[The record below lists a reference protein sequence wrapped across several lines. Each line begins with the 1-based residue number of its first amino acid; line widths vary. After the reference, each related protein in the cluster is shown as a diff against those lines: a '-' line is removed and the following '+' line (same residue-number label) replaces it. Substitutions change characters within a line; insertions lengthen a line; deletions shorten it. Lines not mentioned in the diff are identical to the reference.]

1 MGEGPIEGK
10 RILERKSAS
19 GEKKAGEEKKPAEG
33 KRTIEGNKAAD
44 GEISLR
50 GKRVKRTLTPR
61 TLVTA
66 LLALVLVVSLA
77 QLALKFRD
85 YRQGDEDYGEAEVV
99 AGVPDLDALPQPT
112 PRTAPTP
119 PPEQT
124 DPEGSTPPG
133 PESTPEPTPQ
143 PTPDPYAQALR
154 NMDFAALQQ
163 VNEEVVGWILVPG
176 TRISYPIL
184 QGQDNSYYLDHT
196 WKGSRSSVGS
206 IFMEWQCSRD
216 FSDFNT
222 IIYGHRVRNQSMFG
236 LLHSYADQDF
246 ADLHPSFYITDAAGT
261 RRYDIFAAYE
271 TPVDG
276 LVYRLGVTEDGDKER
291 IINGALESSA
301 IATPIRPT
309 SANQIVTLSTC
320 TGNGHENRWVVLGVL
335 AAIE

>member
-1 MGEGPIEGK
+1 MRGK
-10 RILERKSAS
+10 RLLERKRVAQ
-19 GEKKAGEEKKPAEG
+19 EKKAAEEKRSAEG
-33 KRTIEGNKAAD
+33 KRTIEGNRAAD

-50 GKRVKRTLTPR
+50 GKRVKSTLTPR
-61 TLVTA
+61 TLVAT
-66 LLALVLVVSLA
+66 LLALVLVVSLG
-77 QLALKFRD
+77 QLVLKLRD
-85 YRQGDEDYGEAEVV
+85 YRQGDADYGEAEVV
-99 AGVPDLDALPQPT
+99 AGVPDLENLPQPT
-112 PRTAPTP
+112 PRATPTAA
-119 PPEQT
+119 PEQT
-124 DPEGSTPPG
+124 DPEESRAPD
-133 PESTPEPTPQ
+133 PESTPEPTPA

-184 QGQDNSYYLDHT
+184 QGGDNSYYLDHT

-276 LVYRLGVTEDGDKER
+276 LVYRLGVTDAGDKEK
-291 IINGALESSA
+291 IINAALESSS

-320 TGNGHENRWVVLGVL
+320 TGNGHANRWVVLGVL

>member
-1 MGEGPIEGK
+1 MENEPIKGKRLLEGK
-10 RILERKSAS
+10 RAS
-19 GEKKAGEEKKPAEG
+19 GEKKAAEEKHSAEG
-33 KRTIEGNKAAD
+33 KRTIEGNRAAD

-50 GKRVKRTLTPR
+50 GKRVKSALTPR
-61 TLVTA
+61 TLVA
-66 LLALVLVVSLA
+66 VLLILVLAVSLG

-85 YRQGDEDYGEAEVV
+85 YRQGDQDYGEAEMV
-99 AGVPDLDALPQPT
+99 AGVPDLGDLPQPT
-112 PRTAPTP
+112 PRAVPTP
-119 PPEQT
+119 TPAQP
-124 DPEGSTPPG
+124 DPEESMTPDL
-133 PESTPEPTPQ
+133 ESTPEPTSQ
-143 PTPDPYAQALR
+143 PTPDPYAEALR

-184 QGQDNSYYLDHT
+184 QGGDNSYYLNHT
-196 WKGSRSSVGS
+196 WKGTRSSVGS

-216 FSDFNT
+216 FGDFNT

-236 LLHSYADQDF
+236 LLHSYANQDF

-276 LVYRLGVTEDGDKER
+276 PVYRLKVTDAGEKEK
-291 IINGALESSA
+291 IISAALESSS
-301 IATPIRPT
+301 ITTPIRPT

-320 TGNGHENRWVVLGVL
+320 TGSGHENRWVVLGVL